1 MPRALW
7 LAETTSK
14 ALVSRSPARGH
25 VPEHPGGVLR
35 AERLFHA
42 KPREKSLATGCK
54 EARNRVKVGNMHIT
68 GGVYQ
73 SYSQITT
80 MALIVCINESK
91 PRVLRHQQS

>member
-42 KPREKSLATGCK
+42 KPLIIIFPLAQIPAKNLWQQAEKRPAT
-54 EARNRVKVGNMHIT
+54 E
-68 GGVYQ
+68 
-73 SYSQITT
+73 
-80 MALIVCINESK
+80 
-91 PRVLRHQQS
+91 

>member
-42 KPREKSLATGCK
+42 KPAKNLGDRLQRGPQQSKGRQYA
-54 EARNRVKVGNMHIT
+54 HT

-91 PRVLRHQQS
+91 PGVLRHQQS